1 MKNAKYLYRV
11 GFSARMDNGVSAED
25 VTALTKDYY
34 SSDAS
39 ESHEFYQGYNW
50 YHTSEAAL
58 QYIGRLLRRH
68 PSIDFSFSIGRKC
81 RDTGAFGVY
90 ANYKN
95 RDQVFAALKEL
106 Y

>member
-1 MKNAKYLYRV
+1 MKNTKYLYRV
-11 GFSARMDNGVSAED
+11 GFDSSIGNGVSTED
-25 VTALTKDYY
+25 MIPFVKDYH

-39 ESHEFYQGYNW
+39 EAHEFYQGYDW

-68 PSIDFSFSIGRKC
+68 DSIDISFSIGRKC
-81 RDTGAFGVY
+81 RDTGGFEVHTH
-90 ANYKN
+90 YKN
-95 RDQVFAALKEL
+95 REQVFAALKEL